1 MEPYEIADLS
11 VTLTARK
18 LGTQYVVVT
27 FNSHEVMDVNGVMSI
42 NVMLTEEFEAEMHSK
57 TPRKQGPTKL
67 NLKDKIGRKNMSG
80 NQKASQVEDTASYGE
95 SKGSHEDR
103 DLKNEVECA
112 TVK

>member
-11 VTLTARK
+11 VKLTARK

-27 FNSHEVMDVNGVMSI
+27 FNSREVMDVNGVMSI
-42 NVMLTEEFEAEMHSK
+42 NVMLTEEFEADSK
-57 TPRKQGPTKL
+57 TPHKQGLTKL
-67 NLKDKIGRKNMSG
+67 NIKDKIARKNMSG
-80 NQKASQVEDTASYGE
+80 NKKGSQVQVRASHGE